1 MKIFTNG
8 CFDLLHIGH
17 IELLK
22 YSKSLGDY
30 LVVGINS
37 DNSVKKLKGSSR
49 PINNELT
56 RKIILE
62 SIKYVDE
69 VIVFDEDTPIEI
81 IKKIQ
86 PNIIVKGGDYKKE
99 NVVGYEFETIGLLE
113 VKIFNYIENNSS
125 YDDYKKSVLQLVDS
139 LYMNSKNDS
148 I

>member
-1 MKIFTNG
+1 MKVFTNG
-8 CFDLLHIGH
+8 CFDLLHVGH

-22 YSKSLGDY
+22 YAKSLGDY

-99 NVVGYEFETIGLLE
+99 NVVGYKFETIGLLE
-113 VKIFNYIENNSS
+113 VKIFNYIENNST
-125 YDDYKKSVLQLVDS
+125 S
-139 LYMNSKNDS
+139 LIVERIKNDLC